1 MKSIPNRKL
10 PRGWEYCGPRDHGAV
25 IAITQGGAKTPRRI
39 TYIRQITPEI
49 RAQRAAEHAAHVA
62 AFDARRTPE
71 ERAAIAEA
79 RAHRAANPAPYR
91 PGGAGDG
98 NRIGGHRD

>member
-1 MKSIPNRKL
+1 MKLIPNRKI
-10 PRGWEYCGPRDHGAV
+10 PRGWEYCGPRDPGA
-25 IAITQGGAKTPRRI
+25 ILAMTQGGAKTPRRI

-49 RAQRAAEHAAHVA
+49 RAQRAAERSAERAT
-62 AFDARRTPE
+62 FDARRTPE

-79 RAHRAANPAPYR
+79 AAHQASAPYR

>member
-1 MKSIPNRKL
+1 MKSSPNRKL
-10 PRGWEYCGPRDHGAV
+10 PKGWEYCSPRDEGAV

-62 AFDARRTPE
+62 AFDARRTPN
-71 ERAAIAEA
+71 ERAAIAEWHEHA
-79 RAHRAANPAPYR
+79 RLNPAPYR
-91 PGGAGDG
+91 PGDAGDG

>member
-1 MKSIPNRKL
+1 MKPIPNRKL
-10 PRGWEYCGPRDHGAV
+10 PKGWEHCSPRDEGAV

-39 TYIRQITPEI
+39 TYIRQVTPEI
-49 RAQRAAEHAAHVA
+49 RDQRAAEHAAHVA

-71 ERAAIAEA
+71 ERAAIAA
-79 RAHRAANPAPYR
+79 VAAYQATAPYR
-91 PGGAGDG
+91 PGDAGDG

>member
-10 PRGWEYCGPRDHGAV
+10 PKGWEYCSPRDAGAV
-25 IAITQGGAKTPRRI
+25 IAIAQGGAKTPRRI
-39 TYIRQITPEI
+39 TYIRQITPDI
-49 RAQRAAEHAAHVA
+49 CAQRAAQRAAHVA

-71 ERAAIAEA
+71 ERAAIAK
-79 RAHRAANPAPYR
+79 AAAYRVTAPYR
-91 PGGAGDG
+91 PVDAGDG

>member
-1 MKSIPNRKL
+1 MKSIPNRKI
-10 PRGWEYCGPRDHGAV
+10 PRGWEYCGPRDAGAV

-39 TYIRQITPEI
+39 TYVRQITAETT
-49 RAQRAAEHAAHVA
+49 AQRTAERAAERAT
-62 AFDARRTPE
+62 FDARRTPE

-79 RAHRAANPAPYR
+79 RAHQSSAPYR
-91 PGGAGDG
+91 PGDAGDG

>member
-1 MKSIPNRKL
+1 MKSISNRKL
-10 PRGWEYCGPRDHGAV
+10 PKGWEYCGPRDAGAV

-39 TYIRQITPEI
+39 TYIRQVTPEI

-62 AFDARRTPE
+62 AFDAQRAPE

-79 RAHRAANPAPYR
+79 AAYRIAAPYR
-91 PGGAGDG
+91 PGDAGDG

>member
-1 MKSIPNRKL
+1 MPTLSATADR
-10 PRGWEYCGPRDHGAV
+10 AAA
-25 IAITQGGAKTPRRI
+25 IA
-39 TYIRQITPEI
+39 
-49 RAQRAAEHAAHVA
+49 RAAEHAAHVA

-79 RAHRAANPAPYR
+79 AAYRITAPYR
-91 PGGAGDG
+91 PGDAGDG